1 MWNKKTISAREYERL
16 NNFYWFFS
24 LDLKSSKQT
33 TQNVVSNWINNNH
46 KYNYKSW
53 NFDLTAKRI
62 IAWLSCHNLTYK
74 DSNQEYKYKF
84 NKIIHKQTNHLI
96 NEINKSNLIEDKLIG
111 CASIILTGLCYQNEK
126 NYISF
131 GLQI

>member
-1 MWNKKTISAREYERL
+1 MIYINHFFLNIFKQFRRVYLNTNFYDKKISNIDFKDFVYKPSPHLLSSLINYQKKKYRIEDFTLEDVWNKKTISAREYERL

-53 NFDLTAKRI
+53 N
-62 IAWLSCHNLTYK
+62 
-74 DSNQEYKYKF
+74 
-84 NKIIHKQTNHLI
+84 LI
-96 NEINKSNLIEDKLIG
+96 
-111 CASIILTGLCYQNEK
+111 
-126 NYISF
+126 
-131 GLQI
+131 